1 MRYANNHGP
10 NFSSACHGALVLPG
24 PSIGHVGA
32 SCSLWNIRMG
42 ATHVHAEYVHG
53 TGRHAPRGPKSSSRG
68 YARHRCPGETRSTR
82 LARLTQSG
90 RALEEGEWLYNV
102 YCAVCHGDTGQG
114 DGTIAS
120 HFRRMPNLS
129 APHIRN
135 YTDGW
140 IYSIIREGGFNMPPF
155 AQSMNA
161 DERWA
166 LVHFVKTFQSSDSQ

>member
-1 MRYANNHGP
+1 MGP
-10 NFSSACHGALVLPG
+10 TSAAPVTARSFHPVRLLAMSVLLVLSGTSAWAQPTFMRNMFTG
-24 PSIGHVGA
+24 PVVMPHEDP
-32 SCSLWNIRMG
+32 R
-42 ATHVHAEYVHG
+42 
-53 TGRHAPRGPKSSSRG
+53 APVEDTLAIDDPERRDRLGSRDIPNPV
-68 YARHRCPGETRSTR
+68 APT
-82 LARLTQSG
+82 AD
-90 RALEEGEWLYNV
+90 ALEEGEWLYNV

-129 APHIRN
+129 APHIGN

>member
-1 MRYANNHGP
+1 MGP
-10 NFSSACHGALVLPG
+10 TS
-24 PSIGHVGA
+24 
-32 SCSLWNIRMG
+32 
-42 ATHVHAEYVHG
+42 T
-53 TGRHAPRGPKSSSRG
+53 AP
-68 YARHRCPGETRSTR
+68 ARTRSFYLVRILATAVLLLTGTTAWSQPTFMRNMFTGPVVMPHEDPRTPVEDTLAIDGPERRDR
-82 LARLTQSG
+82 LGSRDIPNPVARTTDT
-90 RALEEGEWLYNV
+90 LEQGAWLYDV

-155 AQSMNA
+155 AQSMNVN
-161 DERWA
+161 ERWA
-166 LVHFVKTFQSSDSQ
+166 LVHFVKTFQSSDPQ